1 MNLIFVLLL
10 FLSLQDLDLQQ
21 ARKTSEPEKKKRKEK
36 KNLPAWLE
44 IEINDSN
51 TSGSAEILSW
61 VAGNRER
68 KSETALF

>member
-1 MNLIFVLLL
+1 MN
-10 FLSLQDLDLQQ
+10 Q
-21 ARKTSEPEKKKRKEK
+21 KKKKEEK
-36 KNLPAWLE
+36 KNLLAWLE

-68 KSETALF
+68 KSESETALF